1 MGWTIEYSDTARDQL
16 RKLDRNTARR
26 VLDYMEDR
34 VAILE
39 DPRSMGRAL
48 TSPLGRLWRYRVG
61 DCRVLCD
68 IQDNAVRILVVR
80 LGRRDKVYR

>member
-1 MGWTIEYSDTARDQL
+1 
-16 RKLDRNTARR
+16 
-26 VLDYMEDR
+26 MEDR

-48 TSPLGRLWRYRVG
+48 TGPLGRLWRYRVG

-68 IQDNAVRILVVR
+68 IQDNAVRILVVEI
-80 LGRRDKVYR
+80 GRRDRVYR